1 MQVPIHVVAFLL
13 VAGVI
18 RVSLAADTDAQ
29 PRISIRATDDC
40 GYYGIQSPE
49 CLSKGCCW
57 QPSTPGGPPWCF
69 YPEESE
75 TCTYKVT
82 NISTAGPNTTLQ
94 LQLLKQILP
103 ELGRDFTDLTVAVEY
118 QSPQRL
124 HVKITPVGVQ
134 RWEVPENLIPRP
146 TYTPMGEH
154 QALYHVIQPAKNAPY
169 HLTVTRREDNRT
181 IFNTTGF
188 SLVFKEQ
195 YLELT
200 TSISKTASLYG
211 VGETI
216 LSDGSLKLPRNDRT
230 ITLWN
235 YDIASATADVNLYGS
250 HPFYLQ
256 VEEDGTSHGVFLLN
270 SNGMDVVLNE
280 ASLTYRVL
288 GGVFDLYMFL
298 GPSPESVIQQYH
310 EVIGKPAMPPYWSL
324 GFHQCRWGY
333 QTLNDVKAVV
343 AGYKAASIPLEVM
356 WTDIDYMNKYMDF
369 TFDEERFPVA
379 EMKRFVDS
387 LHASGQR
394 WVPITDCGIPQA
406 PGDPTYED
414 AMASDVFIKDP
425 TGKPYLGQVW
435 PGATHY
441 PDFLKPNTTEWWTRQ
456 LQHMHDMVPIDG
468 MWIDMNEASNFCE
481 GEVCRAPTRSA
492 TSSLKYRRFLP
503 GHANL
508 SDWTN
513 CNLQCEQPPSDS
525 PWAHPPYPINNI
537 GRNTP
542 LGSKTLAMTAT
553 HYNGARQ
560 YDTHNLYGLSE
571 AIATAHALKQIIKKR
586 PFVLSRST
594 FAGLGAHAGHWTG
607 DNAANWDNLR
617 WSIPGI
623 INSNMWGIPLVGA
636 DICGFMGNTNE
647 ELCARWISAGAFYPF
662 ARDHSDINSQPQELY
677 RWPAVTAAAKKALA
691 LRYRLLPH
699 LYSSFYM
706 AHKSGGT
713 VAKPLFFAAPDDA
726 TARDVSEQWLFGESV
741 LISPVLEAGSSQV
754 RAYFPAGTWYSLWD
768 YSRITGPAH
777 VTLDALLGEIPVHI
791 WGGGIIPMQHAANTT
806 AVVNASP
813 VTLVVAL
820 PNAGGAPAH
829 GTPHKSHLLRNPYA
843 DTDFCNEMRQQQ
855 QQHHNH
861 QQQEKQQEEMHS
873 SRLASQ
879 ASQEPIHHQ
888 QHHHHHHTDVV
899 DDIKDALMMS
909 CGVLYMDDGESLEVD
924 GDDSVMVFLSSTA
937 SATTKQGWLLA
948 DVNTPTIGAHK
959 RHLQG
964 SGESTAAQHSSQ
976 GASIGKQASK
986 GSSEN
991 DPKGV
996 AYDEPHRVNANIIE
1010 AVHILGVDM
1019 GSDEQVSIVI
1029 NGQTWSADKVVYD
1042 DEKQVL
1048 RVTGMD
1054 VPVNVGFNLQWKVQ
1068 TEEEEREVVV

>member
-1 MQVPIHVVAFLL
+1 M
-13 VAGVI
+13 
-18 RVSLAADTDAQ
+18 
-29 PRISIRATDDC
+29 
-40 GYYGIQSPE
+40 
-49 CLSKGCCW
+49 
-57 QPSTPGGPPWCF
+57 PWCF

-75 TCTYKVT
+75 AGTYKVT
-82 NISTAGPNTTLQ
+82 DISTEGPNAKLQ

-103 ELGRDFTDLTVAVEY
+103 ALGQDFSKLTVAVEY
-118 QSPQRL
+118 QTPQRL

-154 QALYHVIQPAKNAPY
+154 QALYHVIQPAKNAHY
-169 HLTVTRREDNRT
+169 HLTVTRRKDSRT

-200 TSISKTASLYG
+200 TSITKTASLYG
-211 VGETI
+211 LGETI
-216 LSDGSLKLPRNDRT
+216 LSDGSLKLPRNGRT

-235 YDIASATADVNLYGS
+235 YDIPAAYAAVNLYGS

-435 PGATHY
+435 PGATHF

-456 LQHMHDMVPIDG
+456 LQHMHDMVPYDG
-468 MWIDMNEASNFCE
+468 MWIDMNEASNFCQ
-481 GEVCRAPTRSA
+481 GEVCRAPTKTA
-492 TSSLKYRRFLP
+492 TPSLKYRRFVP
-503 GHANL
+503 GHADV
-508 SDWTN
+508 SDWTK
-513 CNLQCEQPPSDS
+513 CHLQCEAPLSNN
-525 PWAHPPYPINNI
+525 PWAHPPYTIKNV
-537 GRNTP
+537 GRGTA

-560 YDTHNLYGLSE
+560 YDTHNLYGHSQ

-594 FAGLGAHAGHWTG
+594 FAGSGVHAGHWTG

-636 DICGFMGNTNE
+636 DICGFIGNTNE
-647 ELCARWISAGAFYPF
+647 ELCARWGGGGGGGEGSAAESAVVASIGSAQTMSCGSQQQLYDTSQLVVYVVLRWISAGAFYPF
-662 ARDHSDINSQPQELY
+662 ARNHNEVNSQPQELY
-677 RWPAVTAAAKKALA
+677 RWPAVAAAAKKALA

-726 TARDVSEQWLFGESV
+726 TARNVSEQWLFGESV
-741 LISPVLEAGSSQV
+741 LISPVLKAGSSQV
-754 RAYFPAGTWYSLWD
+754 HAYFPAGTWYSLWD
-768 YSRITGPAH
+768 YSRITGPAY
-777 VTLDALLGEIPVHI
+777 VTLDAPLGETPVHI
-791 WGGGIIPMQHAANTT
+791 LGGGIIPMQQAANTT
-806 AVVNASP
+806 AGVNASP

-820 PNAGGAPAH
+820 PNVGGAPAH
-829 GTPHKSHLLRNPYA
+829 GTPHGSVGASAGVSGGKSHSQRNPYA
-843 DTDFCNEMRQQQ
+843 DADFCKVMREQK
-855 QQHHNH
+855 H
-861 QQQEKQQEEMHS
+861 
-873 SRLASQ
+873 
-879 ASQEPIHHQ
+879 
-888 QHHHHHHTDVV
+888 
-899 DDIKDALMMS
+899 DIKDALMMS

-948 DVNTPTIGAHK
+948 DVNRPTVVSHT
-959 RHLQG
+959 RRLQG
-964 SGESTAAQHSSQ
+964 SDRDTAAQHSSNI
-976 GASIGKQASK
+976 ASIGKQAVNG
-986 GSSEN
+986 GS
-991 DPKGV
+991 DHKQKGV
-996 AYDEPHRVNANIIE
+996 ISNVAHHVRTNIIQ
-1010 AVHILGVDM
+1010 AVHILGVDI
-1019 GSDEQVSIVI
+1019 GRSEAVSIVI
-1029 NGQTWSADKVVYD
+1029 NGQTWSADKVVYND
-1042 DEKQVL
+1042 KKQVL

-1054 VPVNVGFNLQWKVQ
+1054 VPVGTGFKLQWKVAVRGGG
-1068 TEEEEREVVV
+1068 T